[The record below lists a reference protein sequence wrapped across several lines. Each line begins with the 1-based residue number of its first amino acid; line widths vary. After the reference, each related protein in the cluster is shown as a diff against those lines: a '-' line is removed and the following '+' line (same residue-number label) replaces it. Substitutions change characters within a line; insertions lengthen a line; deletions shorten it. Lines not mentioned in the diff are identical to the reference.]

1 MINRSQCGL
10 GTTRVAIVTGG
21 SRCIGSEVAR
31 KLAGQGYA
39 VVINYAAN
47 QADADAA
54 VGRILEANGV
64 ALAVRADVA
73 DELDVER
80 LFDETSHAFGG
91 IDVVVHAAARMILGP
106 LADYASDALDAM
118 QRTSL
123 RGTLMINQQA
133 ARKVRD
139 GGAIVNFSASAVALT
154 VSADAAYAASKGA
167 VESVTRALAREL
179 CQRDVTVNAVAI
191 GPDTPGSAANI
202 ANLVAFLAGQDGHSI
217 NGQVIRP
224 SGEIA

>member
-1 MINRSQCGL
+1 
-10 GTTRVAIVTGG
+10 
-21 SRCIGSEVAR
+21 
-31 KLAGQGYA
+31 
-39 VVINYAAN
+39 
-47 QADADAA
+47 
-54 VGRILEANGV
+54 
-64 ALAVRADVA
+64 
-73 DELDVER
+73 
-80 LFDETSHAFGG
+80 
-91 IDVVVHAAARMILGP
+91 MILGP

-191 GPDTPGSAANI
+191 GPRHPGSAANI
-202 ANLVAFLAGQDGHSI
+202 ANLVAFLAGQDGHWI